1 MLKYT
6 DVTNI
11 YINKSTDLD
20 RFYSS
25 LLTLLCV
32 QLFLKGHV
40 LLFQQGKCWFYRA
53 VFAKTFNTETRPEF
67 SVRDTKYSRTSK
79 SPALRNGVTISQS
92 SK

>member
-11 YINKSTDLD
+11 YINKSMDLD
-20 RFYSS
+20 HFYSS

-32 QLFLKGHV
+32 QL
-40 LLFQQGKCWFYRA
+40 LFQQGKCWFCRA